1 MRTNIVVV
9 TVALFGF
16 VFFGCADSSDGS
28 GLEQRRSARPDGPCA
43 LGALPDPLDAQLRL
57 PALPEITQEVD
68 VATADEF
75 QQAAGEPGTSVRVVA
90 SIDDQVFITASDV
103 EVRIEDSEVIVQR
116 LAVGNS
122 VQRVHIVGGTYG
134 QISTPRIQEF
144 VPVPQFREEWYAED
158 LTIDGVLVEAALNP
172 ESVQDIA
179 LDLRAKRAAVYNSN
193 LRGETYAVWAGD
205 NGPFASEDL
214 VIACS
219 TLRAY
224 APAGGRNEPTVRLVS
239 VLRSVTVD
247 NVMQNSHAG
256 FDDALNDPFAVEP
269 ANIAKH
275 NYRIHGHS
283 DLSFAARN
291 TLLNTGMMFG
301 GLDDPFSA
309 SGGDEVGRIWALDNV
324 FHHRVPDLFNPKG
337 TINALVARNNVAY
350 TDVWDSF
357 PGATDLPD
365 WDVSD
370 NSIEP
375 FEPPPGGWID

>member
-1 MRTNIVVV
+1 M
-9 TVALFGF
+9 ALLGF
-16 VFFGCADSSDGS
+16 ACFGCADSLGGDS
-28 GLEQRRSARPDGPCA
+28 GLELPPPPRPDGPCD
-43 LGALPDPLDAQLRL
+43 LGELPDPLDAQLRL

-68 VATADEF
+68 VATAAEF
-75 QQAAGEPGTSVRVVA
+75 QQAAAEPGTRVRVVA
-90 SIDDQVFITASDV
+90 SIDEQVFITASDV
-103 EVRIEDSEVIVQR
+103 EVRIEDPEVVVQR
-116 LAVGNS
+116 LAVGTS
-122 VQRVHIVGGTYG
+122 VQRVHILGGTYG
-134 QISTPRIQEF
+134 QITTPRVQEF
-144 VPVPQFREEWYAED
+144 VPEPQFREEWYAED

-179 LDLRAKRAAVYNSN
+179 LDLRAKRAAIYNSN
-193 LRGETYAVWAGD
+193 LRGETYAIWAGD

-219 TLRAY
+219 TLRAH

-247 NVMQNSHAG
+247 NVMQNSHVG
-256 FDDALNDPFAVEP
+256 FDDSLIDPFAVEP

-301 GLDDPFSA
+301 GLEDPFSA

-324 FHHRVPDLFNPKG
+324 FHHRVPDLFNPKD
-337 TINALVARNNVAY
+337 IIDALVARGNVAY
-350 TDVWDSF
+350 TDVWDRF
-357 PGATDLPD
+357 PGAADLPG

-370 NSIEP
+370 NRVEP
-375 FEPPPGGWID
+375 FVPPPDGWLE